1 MALTLEKEKELERT
15 NKPMLDLIK
24 KASLTLEKENLK
36 SDVYRVVLVLDI
48 SGSMNGQF
56 SSGQVQKLAE
66 RALALGANLDD
77 NAEVELYLFGIDAHS
92 RDPISLDNINGVIDN
107 LRFQF
112 EGGTRYA
119 PVMDKVRKDAKEE
132 GYSSPTLVLFITD
145 GDNSDKAEAT
155 HQIVEASYEPIFWKF
170 MAISSR
176 STPSSNNGGGL
187 LSRFFKSENSGSLED
202 DFPFLQKLDTLSN
215 RKVDNANFFA
225 VDKHISLSDDEL
237 FAKLVEELGSWK
249 QECKKLGILK

>member
-24 KASLTLEKENLK
+24 KASITLEKENLK
-36 SDVYRVVLVLDI
+36 SDVYRVVMVLDI
-48 SGSMNGQF
+48 SGSMSGQF
-56 SSGQVQKLAE
+56 NSGRVQKLAE

-77 NAEVELYLFGIDAHS
+77 NAEVELYLFGINAHS
-92 RDPISLDNINGVIDN
+92 CDPISLDNINGVIN
-107 LRFQF
+107 KLKFQF

-119 PVMDKVRKDAKEE
+119 PAMAKVREDAKKE

-145 GDNSDKAEAT
+145 GDNSDKSEAT
-155 HQIVEASYEPIFWKF
+155 QQIVESSSEPIFWKF
-170 MAISSR
+170 MAISDR
-176 STPSSNNGGGL
+176 STNNSGGF
-187 LSRFFKSENSGSLED
+187 LSKLFKSGDSGSLED

-225 VDKHISLSDDEL
+225 VDKHISLSDEEL

>member
-119 PVMDKVRKDAKEE
+119 PVMAKVRKDAKED

-155 HQIVEASYEPIFWKF
+155 YQIVEASYEPIFWKF

-176 STPSSNNGGGL
+176 SAPSSNNGGGL
-187 LSRFFKSENSGSLED
+187 LSRFFKSED

>member
-48 SGSMNGQF
+48 SGSMSGQF
-56 SSGQVQKLAE
+56 SSGRVQKLAE

-77 NAEVELYLFGIDAHS
+77 NAEVELYLFGINAHS
-92 RDPISLDNINGVIDN
+92 CNSISLDNINGVINN

-119 PVMDKVRKDAKEE
+119 PVMAKVREDAKKE
-132 GYSSPTLVLFITD
+132 GYSYPTLVLFITD
-145 GDNSDKAEAT
+145 GDNSDKSEAT
-155 HQIVEASYEPIFWKF
+155 RQIVEASSEPIFWKF
-170 MAISSR
+170 MAISDH
-176 STPSSNNGGGL
+176 STNNSGGF
-187 LSRFFKSENSGSLED
+187 LSKLFKSGDSGSLED

-225 VDKHISLSDDEL
+225 VDKHISLSDEEL

>member
-24 KASLTLEKENLK
+24 QASLTLEKENLQ

-56 SSGQVQKLAE
+56 NSGQVQKLTE

-77 NAEVELYLFGIDAHS
+77 NAEVELYLFGINAHS
-92 RDPISLDNINGVIDN
+92 CDPISLDNINGVIDN
-107 LRFQF
+107 LQFQF

-119 PVMDKVRKDAKEE
+119 PVMAKVRKDAKEE

-176 STPSSNNGGGL
+176 SAPSTSSGGL

-225 VDKHISLSDDEL
+225 VDKNISLSDDEL

>member
-24 KASLTLEKENLK
+24 KASITLEKENLK
-36 SDVYRVVLVLDI
+36 SDVYRVVMVLDI
-48 SGSMNGQF
+48 SGSMSGQF
-56 SSGQVQKLAE
+56 SSGRVQKLAE
-66 RALALGANLDD
+66 HALALGANLDD
-77 NAEVELYLFGIDAHS
+77 NAEVELYLFGINAHS
-92 RDPISLDNINGVIDN
+92 CDSISLNNINGVINN

-119 PVMDKVRKDAKEE
+119 PAMAKVREDAKKE

-145 GDNSDKAEAT
+145 GDNSDKSEAT
-155 HQIVEASYEPIFWKF
+155 RQIVEASNEPIFWKF
-170 MAISSR
+170 MAISDR
-176 STPSSNNGGGL
+176 SDNSSGGF
-187 LSRFFKSENSGSLED
+187 LSKLFKSDNSGNLED

-225 VDKHISLSDDEL
+225 VDKNISLSDEEL

>member
-56 SSGQVQKLAE
+56 KSGQVQKLAE

-92 RDPISLDNINGVIDN
+92 CDPISLDNINGVIDN
-107 LRFQF
+107 LQFHF
-112 EGGTRYA
+112 EGGTQYA
-119 PVMDKVRKDAKEE
+119 PAMAKVREDAKKE
-132 GYSSPTLVLFITD
+132 GYSYPTLVLFITD
-145 GDNSDKAEAT
+145 GNNSDKSEAT
-155 HQIVEASYEPIFWKF
+155 RQIVEASSEPIFWKF
-170 MAISSR
+170 MAISNR
-176 STPSSNNGGGL
+176 STNNSGGGF
-187 LSRFFKSENSGSLED
+187 LSKLFKSGDSGSLED

-225 VDKHISLSDDEL
+225 VDKHISLSDEEL

-249 QECKKLGILK
+249 QECNKLGILK